1 MLEHNQAN
9 VLLRFVHNRE
19 LWPMLSQFG
28 KGLCCNEKKQCK
40 SKIYLNEERSLR
52 EWGLEKRG

>member
-1 MLEHNQAN
+1 MLGHNQAN

-28 KGLCCNEKKQCK
+28 KGLCYNEKNSANQKYTSMK
-40 SKIYLNEERSLR
+40 EEAYGNGDL
-52 EWGLEKRG
+52 KN